1 MEDLYEKAS
10 YDRAKKRI
18 DTLKDFY
25 RHILTFITVNVL
37 TFLAGLAGFGLHPAV
52 WANCLIGTLI
62 VGSII
67 LLAHVAVV
75 FGPDL
80 IYKKGWEQRKMH
92 ELIEKEQRKN
102 NIKQK

>member
-1 MEDLYEKAS
+1 MEDMYEKAS
-10 YDRAKKRI
+10 YDRARKRI

-37 TFLAGLAGFGLHPAV
+37 TYIAGLIGFGLHPAV
-52 WANCLIGTLI
+52 WVNCLIGTLL
-62 VGSII
+62 VGAII

-92 ELIEKEQRKN
+92 DLIEREKNKN
-102 NIKQK
+102 NTNPK